1 MKKFIALLC
10 ATTLLAAMPVL
21 AAPSPDAGSVSGNS
35 APVAA
40 PAAQASASTAVVAG
54 FAKSLDAQFAAARGM
69 SAVEY
74 YNNTVVS
81 TPGVENAM
89 PVGQGGKIVVNGVA
103 TNLTATLSK
112 VTSAVAT
119 DAKAQAAT
127 LGGTLLNVL
136 KVDFPGANYNVA
148 TINFYLKG
156 LEAGTNVVVKQFVDG
171 AWINVEIVEVRA
183 DHVVLNLTNSGAVA
197 FVVLP

>member
-1 MKKFIALLC
+1 MKKFIALLS
-10 ATTLLAAMPVL
+10 AAVLLSSTTVL
-21 AAPSPDAGSVSGNS
+21 AAPSPS
-35 APVAA
+35 AKAVV
-40 PAAQASASTAVVAG
+40 ASASTQAAPEG
-54 FAKSLDAQFAAARGM
+54 FAKASDAQAAADRGM

-89 PVGQGGKIVVNGVA
+89 PIGQGGKIVVNGVV

-112 VTSAVAT
+112 VTKTVAT
-119 DAKAQAAT
+119 DAKAQATT
-127 LGGTLLNVL
+127 LGGTLLNIV

-156 LEAGTNVVVKQFVDG
+156 LEAGKNVVVKQFVEG
-171 AWINVEIVEVRA
+171 AWIDVEIVEVRA
-183 DHVVLNLTNSGAVA
+183 DHVVLNLTKSGAVA